1 MLSEVTVLTE
11 VISYN
16 LGTFKTVA
24 VLWRSCW
31 HLIVW
36 STYWLYL
43 VSTVTWDFP
52 HASTPTLPPPL
63 FRFVFLFGL
72 NFLLSVAQDWCMNHF
87 RVNEF
92 VLFRSLLLNL
102 MLCLIS
108 YQEHVKAHLPVP
120 RVMWLWWYVLAISSK
135 QTFFGHS
142 SVLGWTFIWAKN
154 WGANYWILW
163 QDMEYYNKLEDPA
176 DEENDML
183 DLAFGLTETLVPF
196 ARTCNENFSLPS
208 I

>member
-1 MLSEVTVLTE
+1 MVLTE

-16 LGTFKTVA
+16 LGTFKNRCCTLKVM
-24 VLWRSCW
+24 LTFNS
-31 HLIVW
+31 LE
-36 STYWLYL
+36 YL
-43 VSTVTWDFP
+43 PVVPCFNCNMG
-52 HASTPTLPPPL
+52 LPPCLHTHPPPPV

-72 NFLLSVAQDWCMNHF
+72 NFLFSVAQDWCMNHF
-87 RVNEF
+87 RINEF

-102 MLCLIS
+102 MLCLMS

-142 SVLGWTFIWAKN
+142 SVLGWTFIWAKT